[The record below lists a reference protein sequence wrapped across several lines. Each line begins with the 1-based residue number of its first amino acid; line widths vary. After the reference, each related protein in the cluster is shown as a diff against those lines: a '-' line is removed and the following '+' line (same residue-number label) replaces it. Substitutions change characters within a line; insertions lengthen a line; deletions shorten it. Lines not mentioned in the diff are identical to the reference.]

1 MIVIIIFDQYHP
13 TPCPP
18 RDHSPSKLRITMMY
32 QFPFKK
38 QLIATSIL
46 MAVAPQIY
54 AETEKQTF
62 DEVVVV
68 SASKTPQAYSDV
80 STSISKIDSDEFE
93 KTMAN
98 DIKQAVKYMPGVEA
112 EGSGRFGLS
121 GFNIRGM
128 NGSRVKIMVDGVQ
141 QPVAY
146 NPGAGEQ
153 RKYPNAIEVDTLAT
167 IEVNKGASSSLFG
180 SDAVA
185 GAVVMRTKNPD
196 DVLVTDGDEHRFGIK
211 TGYSSADEN
220 FKTTAT
226 WAMRQDKLETLLML
240 TYADGSET
248 KTHGSGAD
256 VVGDQRGAANPA
268 SKKLGNVLAKAFYQV
283 NDNHRIGF
291 TGEYYDYTH
300 KEDELSYYGIS
311 IPSMGFIYNSR
322 NTSDENKR
330 FRAGFEHEWQ
340 TNSVIADDLKWS
352 VNYQDSRSL
361 NKNFDNT
368 NIYGDRLRQRDAQDQ
383 SWQFDTQL
391 HKQVDFD
398 THYHLLTYGGNY
410 KNNKFQLNN
419 DDFNHTS
426 GGTVGSTGVPDATT
440 QNFGLFIEDQIFL
453 MNERL
458 VVNAGL
464 RYDNFKTDPK
474 ASDGYTNEIS
484 PYQDDDF
491 SAKLGAVYHLSQQYS
506 VFGQVSQGFK
516 APTVHDLY
524 YTYSQGA
531 IIEANPNLKSERS
544 TSYEVGFRS
553 QSNVAKY
560 ELVGFYNQYT
570 DFISSKDLG
579 KDPETGRDR
588 YTMVNLDNVDIRG
601 VEFSSDVALDELL
614 GAPAGLYSRFSLTY
628 TDGEDKSTGEQ
639 LDTITPLRSVFA
651 LGYDNV
657 ENNWGLLSS
666 LTMASRKTEWQDKDS
681 AASEKN
687 VDAPGYA
694 VVDLTAYY
702 RPMKDMTLRA
712 GLFNAFDA
720 KYWLH
725 DDLRSKTVVPG
736 SMSPKNY
743 DIYSQPGRNWSVTL
757 EYLF

>member
-1 MIVIIIFDQYHP
+1 
-13 TPCPP
+13 
-18 RDHSPSKLRITMMY
+18 MMY

>member
-1 MIVIIIFDQYHP
+1 
-13 TPCPP
+13 
-18 RDHSPSKLRITMMY
+18 MY
-32 QFPFKK
+32 QFPFKR
-38 QLIATSIL
+38 QLIATSVL
-46 MAVAPQIY
+46 LAFAPQLH
-54 AETEKQTF
+54 AEIDAKSY
-62 DEVVVV
+62 DDVVVV
-68 SASKTPQAYSDV
+68 SGTKTPQAYSDV
-80 STSISKIDSDEFE
+80 STSISKISSDEFE
-93 KTMAN
+93 KNMAS
-98 DIKQAVKYMPGVEA
+98 DIKQAVKYLPGVEA

-141 QPVAY
+141 QPVGY

-167 IEVNKGASSSLFG
+167 IEVNKGASSTLFG

-196 DVLVTDGDEHRFGIK
+196 DVLITDGNEHRFGIK

-248 KTHGSGAD
+248 KTHGSSAN
-256 VVGDQRGAANPA
+256 VIGDQRGAANPA
-268 SKKLGNVLAKAFYQV
+268 SKNLGNVLAKAYYQV
-283 NDNHRIGF
+283 NDQHRIGL
-291 TGEYYDYTH
+291 TGEYYNYSH

-311 IPSMGFIYNSR
+311 IPMGPMDFIYNSR
-322 NTSDENKR
+322 NTSDKNKR
-330 FRAGFEHEWQ
+330 FRLGFEHQWQ
-340 TNSVIADDLKWS
+340 INSTIADDLEWS

-368 NIYGDRLRQRDAQDQ
+368 NLYGDRLRQRDAQDS
-383 SWQFDTQL
+383 SWQFDAKLNKQL
-391 HKQVDFD
+391 DFD
-398 THYHLLTYGGNY
+398 SHYHLLTYGTSY
-410 KNNKFQLNN
+410 KDNRFQLNN
-419 DDFNHTS
+419 DDYKQTGS
-426 GGTVGSTGVPDATT
+426 TVGSTGVPDATT
-440 QNFGLFIEDQIFL
+440 TNFGLFIEDQIFL
-453 MNERL
+453 LNEQL
-458 VVNAGL
+458 VLNAGL
-464 RYDNFKTDPK
+464 RYDSFKTDPK
-474 ASDGYTNEIS
+474 QSDGYSNEVS
-484 PYQDDDF
+484 AYQDDDF
-491 SAKLGAVYHLSQQYS
+491 SAKLGAVYHLNQQYS

-524 YTYSQGA
+524 YTYNQGA
-531 IIEANPNLKSERS
+531 IIEANPNLTSERS
-544 TSYEVGFRS
+544 TSYELGFRS
-553 QSNVAKY
+553 QSQNATY

-570 DFISSKDLG
+570 DFISQKYLG
-579 KDPETGRDR
+579 TDPDSGKEV

-601 VEFSSDVALDELL
+601 VEFSTNVALDEWL
-614 GAPAGLYSRFSLTY
+614 GAPQGMYSRFSLTY
-628 TDGEDKSTGEQ
+628 TDGEDKKTGEQ
-639 LDTITPLRSVFA
+639 LDTVTPVRSVFA

-657 ENNWGLLSS
+657 ANNWGLLSS
-666 LTMASRKTEWQDKDS
+666 LTMASRKTDWQDNDAEADK
-681 AASEKN
+681 KN

-702 RPMKDMTLRA
+702 RPMQDLTLRA
-712 GLFNAFDA
+712 GLFNAFDT

-743 DIYSQPGRNWSVTL
+743 DLYTQPGRNWSVTL

>member
-1 MIVIIIFDQYHP
+1 
-13 TPCPP
+13 
-18 RDHSPSKLRITMMY
+18 MY

-38 QLIATSIL
+38 QLIATSVL
-46 MAVAPQIY
+46 MAIAPHIH
-54 AETEKQTF
+54 AETEKKTF

-80 STSISKIDSDEFE
+80 STSISKISSEEFE
-93 KTMAN
+93 QTMAS
-98 DIKQAVKYMPGVEA
+98 DIKQAVKYLPGVEA

-141 QPVAY
+141 QPNGY
-146 NPGAGEQ
+146 NPGATEQ
-153 RKYPNAIEVDTLAT
+153 RKYPNAIEVDTLAE

-268 SKKLGNVLAKAFYQV
+268 SKQLGNVLGKVFYQL
-283 NDNHRIGF
+283 NDNHRIGI
-291 TGEYYDYTH
+291 TGEYYNYSH

-311 IPSMGFIYNSR
+311 IPMGHGMDFTYNSR
-322 NTSDENKR
+322 NTEDENKR
-330 FRAGFEHEWQ
+330 FRVGFEHEWQ
-340 TNSVIADDLKWS
+340 MNTAFADDLKWTL
-352 VNYQDSRSL
+352 NYQDSRSN
-361 NKNFDNT
+361 NKNYDNT
-368 NIYGDRLRQRDAQDQ
+368 NLYGDRLRERDAQDR

-391 HKQVDFD
+391 HKQLDFD
-398 THYHLLTYGGNY
+398 SHYHLLTYGLNY
-410 KNNKFQLNN
+410 KDNKFQLNN
-419 DDFNHTS
+419 DDYKTS
-426 GGTVGSTGVPDATT
+426 GSSVGSTGVPDATT
-440 QNFGLFIEDQIFL
+440 TNFGLFIDDQIFL
-453 MNERL
+453 LNERL

-464 RYDNFKTDPK
+464 RYDSFKTDPK
-474 ASDGYTNEIS
+474 DSEGYTNQIS

-524 YTYSQGA
+524 YTYNQGA
-531 IIEANPNLKSERS
+531 IIKANPNLKSERS
-544 TSYEVGFRS
+544 TSYELGFRS
-553 QSNVAKY
+553 QSKAATY

-579 KDPETGRDR
+579 TDPDSGKDV

-601 VEFSSDVALDELL
+601 VEFSTNVALDELL
-614 GAPAGLYSRFSLTY
+614 GAPQGLYSRFSLTY
-628 TDGEDKSTGEQ
+628 TDGEDKKTGEQ
-639 LDTITPLRSVFA
+639 LDTVTPVRSVFA
-651 LGYDNV
+651 VGYDNV

-666 LTMASRKTEWQDKDS
+666 VTMASRKTDWQDND
-681 AASEKN
+681 ADADNKN

-702 RPMKDMTLRA
+702 RPMNDLTLRA
-712 GLFNAFDA
+712 GLFNAFDT

-725 DDLRSKTVVPG
+725 DDLRSKSVKPG

-743 DIYSQPGRNWSVTL
+743 DIYTQPGRNWSVTL